1 MLQDAV
7 WANTEKLPRTPDYQD
22 TAVKFLA
29 ASIQGW
35 VLLPG
40 QRREVP

>member
-7 WANTEKLPRTPDYQD
+7 WANTVKLESDESYQD

-29 ASIQGW
+29 ASHQGLG
-35 VLLPG
+35 VLP
-40 QRREVP
+40 